1 MKYFNVL
8 EEFKEIKKIV
18 EELVIF
24 SNEINSRYDIDEGE
38 NSS

>member
-1 MKYFNVL
+1 M